1 MSPPA
6 PARPVSPLTALL
18 NSPWTLALVVWLA
31 FFWQLGAVPL
41 YDLDEGAFTE
51 ATREMLASGNYITP
65 YRDGA
70 PRYDKPV
77 LIYWLQAASVR
88 LLGFDEFALRLPSAL
103 AAALWVLAL
112 WRFVREH
119 LDAATATVA
128 GLVMALGL
136 QVALIGKAAVADA
149 VLNLFIALACFDIWR
164 YWCRRQAAGAEVRTG
179 ADHWLLARVSLW
191 LGLGFLTKGPVAILF
206 PLLASLLYALT
217 SGGWR
222 TWLEAVLNPRGWLV
236 FLLVAAPWYLAVWM
250 DSGPGFWQG
259 FFLDHNLGRYG
270 GVKHGHAGF
279 PGYYLVMLPIVL
291 LPFTGWF
298 LSLLPM
304 TTRLWADPLDRFLLL
319 WFATVF
325 VVFSFSATKLPHYL
339 VYGITPLFILMARH
353 RWALTRPWLAF
364 APPLLLF
371 TLLVLLP
378 WLLAPLAGSARRA
391 HEVAQ
396 FAAAA
401 QVLDW
406 RYALGAWAALLLV
419 LGLALATPARALGLW
434 QRLVL
439 VGIIQTVLVFG
450 LVVPRVFAVMQA
462 PVREAALVAR
472 ALDLPTVVFRTSLPS
487 FSVYRQ
493 AITPSVEQPRPGQL
507 VFLRIDKLEQLAAAA
522 GDAAV
527 LVPVYQ
533 RGPVALVRIATP
545 AAANLTTPLGSP

>member
-1 MSPPA
+1 MNRVTGTRA
-6 PARPVSPLTALL
+6 AAALNALL
-18 NSPWTLALVVWLA
+18 TSPWALALVVWLA

-65 YRDGA
+65 YRDGM

-88 LLGFDEFALRLPSAL
+88 LLGFDEFALRLPSAI

-112 WRFVREH
+112 WRFVRAH

-128 GLVMALGL
+128 GLALALTL

-149 VLNLFIALACFDIWR
+149 VLNLFIALACFDIWG
-164 YWCRRQAAGAEVRTG
+164 YWCRRQAASSAAHTQAER
-179 ADHWLLARVSLW
+179 WLLVRIALW
-191 LGLGFLTKGPVAILF
+191 LALGFLTKGPVAVLF

-222 TWLEAVLNPRGWLV
+222 TWFVAVCDPRLWLV
-236 FLLVAAPWYLAVWM
+236 FLLVAAPWYLAVWI
-250 DSGPGFWQG
+250 DSGPGFWRG
-259 FFLDHNLGRYG
+259 FFLDHNLGRFG
-270 GVKHGHAGF
+270 GVKHGHSGF
-279 PGYYLVMLPIVL
+279 PGYYLVLLPVVL

-298 LSLLPM
+298 LRLLPM
-304 TTRLWADPLDRFLLL
+304 TARLWADPLDRFLLL
-319 WFATVF
+319 WFAVVF
-325 VVFSFSATKLPHYL
+325 GFFSFSATKLPHYL

-353 RWALTRPWLAF
+353 RQALTSPWLAF
-364 APPLLLF
+364 TPPLLF
-371 TLLVLLP
+371 FALLALLP
-378 WLLAPLAGSARRA
+378 WLLGPLAGNARRA

-401 QVLDW
+401 QLLDW
-406 RYALGAWAALLLV
+406 RYTLGAAAALVLV
-419 LGLALATPARALGLW
+419 LGLALAPPLRRLGPW

-439 VGIIQTVLVFG
+439 VGIIQTLLVFG
-450 LVVPRVFAVMQA
+450 LVVPRVFAVMQE
-462 PVREAALVAR
+462 PVRDAALVAR
-472 ALDLPTVVFRTSLPS
+472 ALDLPTVVFRTSMPS

-493 AITPSVEQPRPGQL
+493 AITPAVEQPQPGQL

-522 GDAAV
+522 GAAGV

-533 RGPVALVRIATP
+533 RGPVALVRIDPPATNNP
-545 AAANLTTPLGSP
+545 GSP